1 MRRLITICMIL
12 FVPYLAMAQIE
23 LKVFYNTDQQDVY
36 STSDVRSLV
45 FGADKLS
52 VTHVD
57 GVVEYT
63 FAAFDSLM
71 LDETPPVLSDVTTGT
86 IESGSDVS
94 ATSDKDG
101 TVYLVP
107 DGTAATV
114 TDFEAAVDG
123 GTAVGAEATSGT
135 AVVLSTTGLADGDYV
150 VYAVDAGDRISD
162 ASDVIT
168 VVTYYPPVLSD
179 VTTGTIAPGDD
190 VTATSDKDG
199 TIYLV
204 PEGTTAAVDDFD
216 AAVSGGTGVSVSAT
230 ANTAA
235 TLGTTGLADG
245 NYVVYAVDDDGRIS
259 DPSAVIELLTTGLQ
273 MFPAGAVRIYPNP
286 VKEFLYFESHV
297 DVQEIVVIDLLGQ
310 ERIRMDHAVDVSAIN
325 TSVLDEGIYCIR
337 FSNTKGSATYKFIKK

>member
-1 MRRLITICMIL
+1 MIL
-12 FVPYLAMAQIE
+12 FVPYLVMAQIE
-23 LKVFYNTDQQDVY
+23 LKVFYNADQQDVY

-45 FGADKLS
+45 FGTDKLS
-52 VTHVD
+52 VNHTD
-57 GVVEYT
+57 GAVEYT

-71 LDETPPVLSDVTTGT
+71 LDEAPPVLSDVTTGT
-86 IESGSDVS
+86 IESGADVS

-107 DGTAATV
+107 DATAVTV
-114 TDFEAAVDG
+114 TDFQAAVDG
-123 GTAVGAEATSGT
+123 GTAVSAEATSGT

-150 VYAVDAGDRISD
+150 VYAVDGGDRISES
-162 ASDVIT
+162 SDVIT

-204 PEGTTAAVDDFD
+204 PEGTNAAVADFD

-230 ANTAA
+230 ANTAV
-235 TLGTTGLADG
+235 TLSTTGLADG
-245 NYVVYAVDDDGRIS
+245 NYVVYAVDADGRVS
-259 DPSAVIELLTTGLQ
+259 DPSDAIELLTTSLE
-273 MFPAGAVRIYPNP
+273 MFPAGTVRIYPNP
-286 VKEFLYFESHV
+286 VRDFLYFESNV

-310 ERIRMDHAVDVSAIN
+310 ERMRMENAVDVSAIN
-325 TSVLDEGIYCIR
+325 TSVLEEGIY
-337 FSNTKGSATYKFIKK
+337 FMKLSNTEGSATYKFIKK